1 MSREKVP
8 PELTE
13 AGGVEFHHVP
23 VLLEEALS
31 ELCLVPGMRVLDCT
45 LGGGGHSL
53 AMLERGARVTG
64 LDVDEM
70 ALEAASARLGGFAG
84 FRAFR
89 VNFGSIGED
98 DWMARIGPQ
107 EGALLDL
114 GVSSPQLDRGERG
127 FSIRRDG
134 PLDMRM
140 DRRLEVSAADVV
152 GEYSESDLRRIF
164 FEYGEERQAGKLAR
178 RLVQERDRRAIST
191 TGQLVE
197 VAESVLGR
205 PRPGKVH
212 PATKIFQALRM
223 EVNAELERLQSGL
236 EAVFEL
242 LVSGGRLLV
251 MSYHSLEDRCVKQFI
266 TERLGRCRCP
276 RGTPICV
283 CEAKPLLKARGK
295 AIVAGE
301 AEVKA
306 NPRARSVRLR
316 VAQKL

>member
-1 MSREKVP
+1 MTDSE
-8 PELTE
+8 
-13 AGGVEFHHVP
+13 GVGFHHVP
-23 VLLEEALS
+23 VLLEEAL
-31 ELCLVPGMRVLDCT
+31 EEFCLFPGMRVLDCT
-45 LGGGGHSL
+45 LGGGGHSRAL
-53 AMLERGARVTG
+53 LERGARVTG
-64 LDVDEM
+64 LDVDAT
-70 ALEAASARLGGFAG
+70 ALEAASARLEGFAD

-89 VNFGSIGED
+89 VNFGHLAEE
-98 DWMARIGPQ
+98 DWMERIGPQ
-107 EGALLDL
+107 DGALMDL

-140 DRRLEVSAADVV
+140 DHRLELNAADVV
-152 GEYSESDLRRIF
+152 REYSESELRRIF
-164 FEYGEERQAGKLAR
+164 FEFGEERQAGKVAR
-178 RLVQERDRRAIST
+178 RLVQERTRRPILT

-197 VAESVLGR
+197 IGESVLGR

-236 EAVFEL
+236 EAVFEM
-242 LVSGGRLLV
+242 LVPGGRLLV

-266 TERLGRCRCP
+266 GDRLGRCRCP
-276 RGTPICV
+276 RGAPICM
-283 CEAKPLLKARGK
+283 CGAKPLLRARGK
-295 AIVAGE
+295 AIVAGT
-301 AEVKA
+301 AEVEA

>member
-1 MSREKVP
+1 MFLEKVQRELIK
-8 PELTE
+8 PEDV
-13 AGGVEFHHVP
+13 AFHHVP
-23 VLLEEALS
+23 VLLKEALE
-31 ELCLVPGMRVLDCT
+31 ELCMFPGMRVLDCT

-70 ALEAASARLGGFAG
+70 ALEAATARLEGFAD

-89 VNFGSIGED
+89 VNFGDLQED
-98 DWMARIGPQ
+98 DWMERVGPQ
-107 EGALLDL
+107 DGALMDL

-140 DRRLEVSAADVV
+140 DRRLDLSAADVV
-152 GEYSESDLRRIF
+152 RDYSEADLRRIF
-164 FEYGEERQAGKLAR
+164 FQFGEERAAGKVAR
-178 RLVQERDRRAIST
+178 RLVQERSQRPILT
-191 TGQLVE
+191 TGDLVE
-197 VAESVLGR
+197 IGESVLGR

-276 RGTPICV
+276 RGAPICV
-283 CEAKPLLKARGK
+283 CGAVPLLKARGK
-295 AIVAGE
+295 AIQASQ
-301 AEVKA
+301 AEVEA
-306 NPRARSVRLR
+306 NPRARSVRIR

>member
-1 MSREKVP
+1 M
-8 PELTE
+8 TE
-13 AGGVEFHHVP
+13 SAGVGFHHVP
-23 VLLEEALS
+23 VLLQETLE
-31 ELCLVPGMRVLDCT
+31 ELCLFPGMRVLDCT
-45 LGGGGHSL
+45 LGGGGHSRAL
-53 AMLERGARVTG
+53 LERGARVTG

-70 ALEAASARLGGFAG
+70 ALEAATARLEGFAD

-89 VNFGSIGED
+89 VNFGQIAEG
-98 DWMARIGPQ
+98 DWMERIGPQ
-107 EGALLDL
+107 DGALMDL

-140 DRRLEVSAADVV
+140 DRRLELSAADVV
-152 GEYSESDLRRIF
+152 REYSESDLRRIF
-164 FEYGEERQAGKLAR
+164 FEFGEERQAGKVAR
-178 RLVQERDRRAIST
+178 RLVQERTQKPILT

-197 VAESVLGR
+197 IGESVLGR

-236 EAVFEL
+236 EAVFEA
-242 LVSGGRLLV
+242 LVPGGRLLV
-251 MSYHSLEDRCVKQFI
+251 MSYHSLEDRCVKRFMSD
-266 TERLGRCRCP
+266 RLGRCRCP
-276 RGTPICV
+276 RGAPICM
-283 CEAKPLLKARGK
+283 CGATPLLKARGK
-295 AIVAGE
+295 AIQASA
-301 AEVKA
+301 AEVEA

>member
-1 MSREKVP
+1 MTDS
-8 PELTE
+8 
-13 AGGVEFHHVP
+13 GNVEFHHVP
-23 VLLEEALS
+23 VLLHEALE
-31 ELCLVPGMRVLDCT
+31 ELCLFPGMRVLDCT

-89 VNFGSIGED
+89 VNFGSIGES
-98 DWMARIGPQ
+98 DWMERIGPQ
-107 EGALLDL
+107 DGALLDL

-140 DRRLEVSAADVV
+140 DRRLDVSAADVV
-152 GEYSESDLRRIF
+152 RDYSEAELKRIF

-178 RLVQERDRRAIST
+178 RLVQERIQRPIET
-191 TGQLVE
+191 TARLVE
-197 VAESVLGR
+197 IAEAILGR
-205 PRPGKVH
+205 ARPGKVH

-266 TERLGRCRCP
+266 SERLGRCRCP
-276 RGTPICV
+276 RGAPICV
-283 CEAKPLLKARGK
+283 CGARPLLKARSK
-295 AIVAGE
+295 AIQAGE

>member
-1 MSREKVP
+1 
-8 PELTE
+8 
-13 AGGVEFHHVP
+13 
-23 VLLEEALS
+23 
-31 ELCLVPGMRVLDCT
+31 MRVLDCT

-53 AMLERGARVTG
+53 ALLEQGARVTG

-70 ALEAASARLGGFAG
+70 ALEAASARLGGFAD

-89 VNFGSIGED
+89 LNFGELGED
-98 DWMARIGPQ
+98 DWMERVGPQ
-107 EGALLDL
+107 DGALMDL

-140 DRRLEVSAADVV
+140 DRRLELSAADVV
-152 GEYSESDLRRIF
+152 RDYSEDDLRRIF
-164 FEYGEERQAGKLAR
+164 FEFGEEKQAGKVAR
-178 RLVQERDRRAIST
+178 RLVQERTRRPIVT

-197 VAESVLGR
+197 IGESALGR

-236 EAVFEL
+236 EAVFEI
-242 LVSGGRLLV
+242 LVPGGRLLV
-251 MSYHSLEDRCVKQFI
+251 MSYHSLEDRCVKRFI
-266 TERLGRCRCP
+266 TEKLGRCRCP
-276 RGTPICV
+276 RGAPICM
-283 CEAKPLLKARGK
+283 CGAKPVLKARSK
-295 AIVAGE
+295 AIQASP
-301 AEVKA
+301 AEIEV
-306 NPRARSVRLR
+306 NPRSRSVRLR